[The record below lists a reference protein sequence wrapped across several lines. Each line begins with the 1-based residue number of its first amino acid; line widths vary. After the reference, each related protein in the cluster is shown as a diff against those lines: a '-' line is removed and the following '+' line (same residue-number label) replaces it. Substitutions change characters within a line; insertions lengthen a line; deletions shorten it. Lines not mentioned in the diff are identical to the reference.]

1 MVPVSNHIFLYKLV
15 LQLTAARK
23 GQGDHGQSC
32 LQGLATLVPR
42 AGPVPLLL
50 TWNKCMLISGQEEPP
65 GLCIGHFRGALK
77 KWAWAEKHTVH
88 AYGWSA
94 LWSWH
99 GVFSCCLIDFLPK
112 KVKML
117 EFSLEFWSWD
127 LKILQTLGLIDL
139 HISVFPVS
147 HSSLVTRDLLSSTY
161 EIKWNKNHIKN
172 YYHLTAISLHIAVTS
187 WWISHLVQ
195 WMF

>member
-1 MVPVSNHIFLYKLV
+1 M
-15 LQLTAARK
+15 LQQEKA
-23 GQGDHGQSC
+23 QGDHGQSC
-32 LQGLATLVPR
+32 PQGLGTVPSSGWCCPTPPSPQQR
-42 AGPVPLLL
+42 HADVQAG
-50 TWNKCMLISGQEEPP
+50 GAP
-65 GLCIGHFRGALK
+65 GAQQD
-77 KWAWAEKHTVH
+77 
-88 AYGWSA
+88 SA
-94 LWSWH
+94 LGIWEESWRNEPELRSTQCLH
-99 GVFSCCLIDFLPK
+99 AADPPCGAGTQSSPAVSLTSCQKRF
-112 KVKML
+112 KML

-127 LKILQTLGLIDL
+127 LKILQTLGLIGL